1 MSSKSILENGMK
13 EVGIIKEIYSLSGLI
28 LCRKCRQAKEPLNTG
43 KLKSMNDTETE
54 QYYSGVCSDKCW
66 NKSSELELMEY
77 KYLFPVYLHKECNIQ
92 KVNLAHPNGGWR
104 EIDHNKNP
112 IYKH

>member
-1 MSSKSILENGMK
+1 MSKESILDKGMK
-13 EVGIIKEIYSLSGLI
+13 EVSIIKEIYELSGLI
-28 LCRKCRQAKEPLNTG
+28 LCRKCRQAKDPINNG
-43 KLKSMNDTETE
+43 KFKSMNNTETE

-66 NKSSELELMEY
+66 NECSEMELVKY

-92 KVNLAHPNGGWR
+92 KVNLPNPNGGWK